1 MIILFLDVNIYQN
14 CDIYSR
20 SIHGV
25 NVRLAINLTMT
36 TRHCA
41 PIRNYLD
48 SSNPANWTSEELK
61 VELEKIGIKITENLS
76 NKHLRRIYLDNKKNS
91 SDNVGSGAEQV
102 DAAQTNDASV
112 NSSGLFNIGDTET
125 IRDNLRKY

>member
-14 CDIYSR
+14 CDIYSQ

-36 TRHCA
+36 TRRRA
-41 PIRNYLD
+41 SIRNYLD

-61 VELEKIGIKITENLS
+61 VELEKIGIKLPKTYQINT
-76 NKHLRRIYLDNKKNS
+76 Y
-91 SDNVGSGAEQV
+91 VG
-102 DAAQTNDASV
+102 
-112 NSSGLFNIGDTET
+112 FIWT
-125 IRDNLRKY
+125 IRKIVLIMLGPVLNKLMQLKLTMLQ